1 MSAVKI
7 KPTKGLLVVV
17 DSSLTNNPW
26 LPIKDLMVSNRSSS
40 AEDELREWVG
50 VGWLEE
56 ALLLPSI
63 DINRTLFAPPH
74 RTARE
79 ISSSLEMW
87 VAEDGWPGKESD
99 KSWLVCSSLGV
110 TPIQMG

>member
-1 MSAVKI
+1 MSALKI
-7 KPTKGLLVVV
+7 KSTKALLVVV

-26 LPIKDLMVSNRSSS
+26 LPIKDLMVSNRSS
-40 AEDELREWVG
+40 EDELREWVG
-50 VGWLEE
+50 VGRLEE
-56 ALLLPSI
+56 SLLLPSI
-63 DINRTLFAPPH
+63 EINRTLFAPPH
-74 RTARE
+74 KTARE

-99 KSWLVCSSLGV
+99 KSWLVCSSLLA